1 MTIVSTTAI
10 CLSTCLSA
18 IFAFLFGRSAVIST
32 RRLNRLNKTKDERD
46 KLSRSLDK
54 IENSSKYDR
63 HFEIEEDDSNSTCR
77 VFMKVYVRK
86 STYVGE
92 HIESICYCLIK
103 EFPYEDDKDFARS
116 EAQELLDKINEK

>member
-10 CLSTCLSA
+10 CLSA

-32 RRLNRLNKTKDERD
+32 RRKNLLNKTKDERD

>member
-1 MTIVSTTAI
+1 MTIVTTTAI
-10 CLSTCLSA
+10 CLLA

-63 HFEIEEDDSNSTCR
+63 YFEIEEDDNKSVCR

-86 STYVGE
+86 CTYAGE
-92 HIESICYCLIK
+92 HIESICFCLIK

>member
-1 MTIVSTTAI
+1 MTIVTTTAI
-10 CLSTCLSA
+10 CLLA

-32 RRLNRLNKTKDERD
+32 RRKNLLNKTKDERD

-63 HFEIEEDDSNSTCR
+63 HFEIEEDDSNAVYR

-86 STYVGE
+86 SSYAGE
-92 HIESICYCLIK
+92 HIENICYCLIK
-103 EFPYEDDKDFARS
+103 AFPYEDDKDFARS

>member
-10 CLSTCLSA
+10 CLLTL
-18 IFAFLFGRSAVIST
+18 FAFLFGRSAVIST

-46 KLSRSLDK
+46 KLSRSLDR
-54 IENSSKYDR
+54 IESSSKYDR
-63 HFEIEEDDSNSTCR
+63 YFEIEEDDSNAVYR

-86 STYVGE
+86 SSYAGE
-92 HIESICYCLIK
+92 HIERICYCLIK
-103 EFPYEDDKDFARS
+103 EFPYEDDKSFARS

>member
-1 MTIVSTTAI
+1 MTIVTTTAI
-10 CLSTCLSA
+10 CLLA

-32 RRLNRLNKTKDERD
+32 RRQNLLNKTKDERD

-86 STYVGE
+86 STYAGE

-103 EFPYEDDKDFARS
+103 NSLMKMTRTSHGAKRRNFLTKSTR
-116 EAQELLDKINEK
+116 NENN

>member
-10 CLSTCLSA
+10 CLLA

-32 RRLNRLNKTKDERD
+32 RRLNRLNKVMNERD
-46 KLSRSLDK
+46 KLSLSLDK

-63 HFEIEEDDSNSTCR
+63 YFEIEEDDSNAVYR

-86 STYVGE
+86 SSYAGE
-92 HIESICYCLIK
+92 HIENICYCLVK

>member
-10 CLSTCLSA
+10 CLLA
-18 IFAFLFGRSAVIST
+18 LFAFLYGRSAVIST
-32 RRLNRLNKTKDERD
+32 RRKNRLNKVMNERD
-46 KLSRSLDK
+46 KLSLSLDK

-63 HFEIEEDDSNSTCR
+63 YFEIEEDDSNAVYR

-86 STYVGE
+86 FSYAGE
-92 HIESICYCLIK
+92 HIENICYCLVK